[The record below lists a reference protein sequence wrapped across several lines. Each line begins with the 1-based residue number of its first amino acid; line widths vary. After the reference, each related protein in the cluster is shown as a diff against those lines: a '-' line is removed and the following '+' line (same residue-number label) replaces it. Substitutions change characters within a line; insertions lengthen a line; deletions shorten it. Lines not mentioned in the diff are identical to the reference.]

1 MLKIKYTNP
10 TTFTSILMGNFNLYQ
25 SCVLKQ
31 ELLERTLTVCSI
43 LCYFNLLYLVKVV
56 LSMTASYF
64 INYILM

>member
-1 MLKIKYTNP
+1 
-10 TTFTSILMGNFNLYQ
+10 MGNFNLYQ

-43 LCYFNLLYLVKVV
+43 LCYFNFLYVVKVV